1 MKNIIKFLSSI
12 LIILSI
18 LLLVVTTM
26 YVFIKYP
33 NDIINGFI
41 FLWKQYLAIVLSM
54 IIGIYFLRK
63 INNIS

>member
-26 YVFIKYP
+26 CVFIKYP

-41 FLWKQYLAIVLSM
+41 FLLGQYLVIVLSM

-63 INNIS
+63 NK